1 VSFFDLWCTC
11 FITKTEVDACMKK
24 KKKFLVVKKKRR
36 EILREEDKGDVVK
49 CCFV

>member
-1 VSFFDLWCTC
+1 MH
-11 FITKTEVDACMKK
+11 EEKK
-24 KKKFLVVKKKRR
+24 EIFGCEKKRR

>member
-1 VSFFDLWCTC
+1 MERENRVSFFD
-11 FITKTEVDACMKK
+11 ARMKK